1 MKIFAFSKSWLV
13 LFLFLLTSLSY
24 AQKGDPNLSSRN
36 SHFITISLTGGAS
49 GFAMMPSVNS
59 IRVEN
64 PIDTLGIAASPF
76 LGGSFGIGYEYQSPR
91 GFWVSVGVEGQILT
105 GGLSNTQP
113 IRRIENVMDGNV
125 ETGEKNST
133 LEYTIVKWHERERA
147 VLANLPIMFGYK
159 AESGFYF
166 GLGAKV
172 GYSLYGDIMGDFGF
186 ADCNVYYDE
195 TMPLPGLVSDINL
208 ENVHSFDKNFVGQIT
223 AIPAVEIGWQG
234 LDQSFGKG
242 MSMRFKFAIVGE
254 FGAMTIYSNRSSG
267 EALFDYADF
276 DGWRPEKLDE
286 LFESVNSFYSVV
298 PLGLTKGNFNSKKG
312 EGYFVD
318 YERSANLYPWFVGV
332 KVGIMFEMPKSK
344 YCNCLQNNVITPWSK
359 KRRDRGVE

>member
-1 MKIFAFSKSWLV
+1 MKVLSFGKSLLAV
-13 LFLFLLTSLSY
+13 CFLFLAFGVS
-24 AQKGDPNLSSRN
+24 AQKGDPNLSSRK
-36 SHFITISLTGGAS
+36 SHYITISLSGGAS
-49 GFAMMPSVNS
+49 GFTMMPSINS

-64 PIDTLGIAASPF
+64 PVDTLGIAASPF
-76 LGGSFGIGYEYQSPR
+76 LGGTFGVGYEYHSPR
-91 GFWVSVGVEGQILT
+91 GFWMSVGVEGQIVT

-113 IRRIENVMDGNV
+113 IRRIENVMDGNT
-125 ETGEKNST
+125 ETGEKKST

-147 VLANLPIMFGYK
+147 VLANMPIMFGYK

-195 TMPLPGLVSDINL
+195 TLPLPGLVSDINL
-208 ENVHSFDKNFVGQIT
+208 ENVHSLDKNFVGQIT
-223 AIPAVEIGWQG
+223 ATPTVEIGWQG
-234 LDQSFGKG
+234 LDQPLGKE
-242 MSMRFKFAIVGE
+242 MSVRFKFAVVGE
-254 FGAMTIYSNRSSG
+254 LGAMSIYSNRSSG

-276 DGWRPEKLDE
+276 DGWRPEVLDE

-298 PLGLTKGNFNSKKG
+298 PLGLTKGNFDSKKG

-332 KVGIMFEMPKSK
+332 KVGIMFELPKPK
-344 YCNCLQNNVITPWSK
+344 DCDCLKNNVTTPWK
-359 KRRDRGVE
+359 KNRKKKGVE